1 MWLQIWLVL
10 STSLL
15 YTESAGL
22 TSEEIS
28 KFSVSGKYEATVTV
42 DQSNSEY
49 FLITASGIPDHP
61 WEPVNPNTPTNQ
73 NYNIKIR
80 KTPTV
85 STNKACVPF
94 GKIGLTRTGVAIYN
108 PLAGGSVNAVEGG
121 GAETFDSCDGHTS
134 PDGSY
139 HYHKIPD
146 SCLYNNTVDELIGVA
161 FDGFPIYGPNVSDI
175 SDRWITSADLDK
187 CHGREVN
194 GQYRY
199 HVTEQWPYSL
209 GCYHG
214 TVYDDVVTVT
224 YNCDLDSNDWDTW
237 TYYLCECPENGG
249 GGGGGGGGGLPP
261 PIECRPDNPNRPAN
275 CPDGPQP
282 SQQPATT
289 NNNNA
294 QSGDGNA
301 GSSLSVNWM
310 FVIFIVL
317 KSFKAF

>member
-1 MWLQIWLVL
+1 MWLHIWLVL
-10 STSLL
+10 SIASLH
-15 YTESAGL
+15 TESSGL

-49 FLITASGIPDHP
+49 FLIAASGIPDHP
-61 WEPVNPNTPTNQ
+61 WENVNPNTPTNQ

-80 KTPTV
+80 KTPEV
-85 STNKACVPF
+85 SPTKACVPF

-108 PLAGGSVNAVEGG
+108 PLAGGSVNAVQGDS
-121 GAETFDSCDGHTS
+121 AETFDSCDGHTS

-146 SCLYNNTVDELIGVA
+146 SCLYNNTADELIGVA

-199 HVTEQWPYSL
+199 HVTEQWPYFL

-214 TVYDDVVTVT
+214 TVYADVVTVT
-224 YNCDLDSNDWDTW
+224 YDCDLNSNDWDAW
-237 TYYLCECPENGG
+237 TYYLCECPENG

-275 CPDGPQP
+275 CPDGPQ
-282 SQQPATT
+282 QPDT
-289 NNNNA
+289 NNNND
-294 QSGDGNA
+294 QSGDGNS
-301 GSSLSVNWM
+301 GCRLGVNLM
-310 FVIFIVL
+310 IVIFIVL
-317 KSFKAF
+317 ITFQAF